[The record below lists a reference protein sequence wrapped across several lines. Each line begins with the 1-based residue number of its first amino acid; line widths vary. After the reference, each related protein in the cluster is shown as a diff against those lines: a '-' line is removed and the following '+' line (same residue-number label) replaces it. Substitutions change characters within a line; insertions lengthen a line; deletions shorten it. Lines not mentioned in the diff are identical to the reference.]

1 MWQIMWLF
9 SLLPDFVYHVLLI
22 VGLLAFAGSYLLKM
36 VPFFQQNAFMIRIAS
51 MMLIIFCVWI
61 EGGIA
66 VEAKWK
72 ARVAELE
79 LKVAKAEKEAAE
91 TNSKIETVY
100 VDRVQTVKEIQY
112 VTVNRIAKDAAKI
125 DRTCVIDPEAISIL
139 NSAASK
145 GVKK

>member
-9 SLLPDFVYHVLLI
+9 SLLPDFVYHILLI

-36 VPFFQQNAFMIRIAS
+36 VPFFMQNAFMIRIAS

-61 EGGIA
+61 EGGFA
-66 VEAKWK
+66 VEAKWQ

-79 LKVAKAEKEAAE
+79 IKVAAAEKAASDA
-91 TNSKIETVY
+91 NGKIQTVY

-112 VTVNRIAKDAAKI
+112 VTINQIAKDAGKL
-125 DRTCVIDPEAISIL
+125 DKNCVIDPEAIQIL
-139 NSAASK
+139 NGAAHS
-145 GVKK
+145 GAKK

>member
-66 VEAKWK
+66 VEAKWQ
-72 ARVAELE
+72 ARVQELE

-91 TNSKIETVY
+91 ANGKIETVY

-112 VTVNRIAKDAAKI
+112 VSINKIAKDAAKI
-125 DRTCVIDPEAISIL
+125 DKTCVIDPEAIKIL
-139 NSAASK
+139 NGAASK

>member
-36 VPFFQQNAFMIRIAS
+36 VPFFMQNAFMIRIAS
-51 MMLIIFCVWI
+51 MMLIIFCVWV
-61 EGGIA
+61 EGGMA
-66 VEAKWK
+66 VEAKWQ
-72 ARVAELE
+72 ARVQELE

-91 TNSKIETVY
+91 ANGKIQTVY

-125 DRTCVIDPEAISIL
+125 DRTCVVDPDAISIL
-139 NSAASK
+139 NGAAK
-145 GVKK
+145 TGVKK

>member
-22 VGLLAFAGSYLLKM
+22 AGIVAFAGSYLLKM
-36 VPFFQQNAFMIRIAS
+36 VPFFMQNAFMIRIAS
-51 MMLIIFCVWI
+51 MILIIFCVWM
-61 EGGIA
+61 EGGMA

-91 TNSKIETVY
+91 ANGKIETVY

-125 DRTCVIDPEAISIL
+125 DKMCIVDPDAISIL
-139 NSAASK
+139 NSATK
-145 GVKK
+145 MGTKK

>member
-36 VPFFQQNAFMIRIAS
+36 VPFFAQNAFMIRIAS

-66 VEAKWK
+66 VEAKWQ

-125 DRTCVIDPEAISIL
+125 DRTCVVDPDAISIL

>member
-36 VPFFQQNAFMIRIAS
+36 VPFFMQNAFMIRIAS
-51 MMLIIFCVWI
+51 MMLIIFCVWV
-61 EGGIA
+61 EGGMA
-66 VEAKWK
+66 VEAKWQ

-91 TNSKIETVY
+91 ANGKIETVY

-125 DRTCVIDPEAISIL
+125 DRTCVVDPDAISIL
-139 NSAASK
+139 NTAASK

>member
-36 VPFFQQNAFMIRIAS
+36 VPFFMQNAFMIRIAS
-51 MMLIIFCVWI
+51 MMLIIFCVWV
-61 EGGIA
+61 EGGMA
-66 VEAKWK
+66 VEAKWQ

-79 LKVAKAEKEAAE
+79 LKVAKAEREAAE
-91 TNSKIETVY
+91 ANGKIETVY

-125 DRTCVIDPEAISIL
+125 DKTCVIDPEVIKIL
-139 NSAASK
+139 NGAAHT
-145 GVKK
+145 GAKK

>member
-9 SLLPDFVYHVLLI
+9 SLLPDFVYHLLLI
-22 VGLLAFAGSYLLKM
+22 IGIAAFAASYILKM
-36 VPFFQQNAFMIRIAS
+36 IPFFVQNAFMIRIAS
-51 MMLIIFCVWI
+51 MILIIFCVWV
-61 EGGIA
+61 EGGMA

-91 TNSKIETVY
+91 ANGKIETVY
-100 VDRVQTVKEIQY
+100 VDRVKVVKEIQY
-112 VTVNRIAKDAAKI
+112 ITQGRIAKDAAKL
-125 DRTCVIDPEAISIL
+125 DLTCKVDPEAIEIL
-139 NSAASK
+139 NQAARS

>member
-22 VGLLAFAGSYLLKM
+22 IGILAFAGSYILKM
-36 VPFFQQNAFMIRIAS
+36 VPFFVQNAFMIRIAS
-51 MMLIIFCVWI
+51 MILIIFCVWV
-61 EGGIA
+61 EGGMA

-79 LKVAKAEKEAAE
+79 LKVAKAEREAAE
-91 TNSKIETVY
+91 ANGKIETVY

-112 VTVNRIAKDAAKI
+112 VTVNKIAKDAAKI
-125 DRTCVIDPEAISIL
+125 DKTCVVDAEVIKIL
-139 NSAASK
+139 NGAAHT
-145 GVKK
+145 GAKK